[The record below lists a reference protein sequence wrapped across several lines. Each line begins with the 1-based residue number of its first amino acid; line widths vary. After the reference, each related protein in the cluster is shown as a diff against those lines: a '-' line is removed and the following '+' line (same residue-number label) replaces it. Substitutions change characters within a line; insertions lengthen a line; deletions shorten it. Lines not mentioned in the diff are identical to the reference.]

1 MILGRFHKTLIVFS
15 ICIYP
20 ALSHGNPIP
29 IDNKEVSISDFQEFA
44 RQTGL
49 TTKAEMEGGFVYE
62 NGWVIK
68 PDWNWKTPYG
78 VNSHPDEPAVHITY
92 DEAQAYCKWK
102 GKRLPTRGEWIN
114 YAYTE
119 HRQSHP
125 NYEQGMTYTYPIGNS
140 PIGANCLNSCGN
152 PKGNPDNKKD
162 FSSLLMR
169 GYGHARVGTTH
180 PGING
185 LYDMGANVWEWATI
199 SPDAQQQATM
209 GGSWWY
215 GSEQMKAE
223 YGATKP
229 RNMAVVYIGFRCINS

>member
-44 RQTGL
+44 SQTGL

-68 PDWNWKTPYG
+68 PEWNWKTPYG
-78 VNSHPDEPAVHITY
+78 EQSHPDEPAVHITY

-119 HRQSHP
+119 HRPSHP
-125 NYEQGMTYTYPIGNS
+125 EYEKGITYTYPTGDS
-140 PIGANCLNSCGN
+140 PEGANCLNACGN
-152 PKGNPDNKKD
+152 PKGNPDSKKD
-162 FSSLLMR
+162 FSPMLMR
-169 GYGHARVGTTH
+169 GHGHARVGTTKQ
-180 PGING
+180 GING
-185 LYDMGANVWEWATI
+185 LYDMGANVWEWALI
-199 SPDAQQQATM
+199 SPEAQIQATM

-215 GSEQMKAE
+215 GSEQMQAD
-223 YGATKP
+223 YGATKA
-229 RNMAVVYIGFRCINS
+229 RDMAAVYIGFRCFEP